1 MNEAISFRWPWDS
14 WRISPLWPRDSRSS
28 MQCALLRILA
38 VSHHERLQPAL
49 LVANLAQEH
58 VGSNRR
64 VLKRLARRLKD
75 GLPLVA
81 AIEQTPEALSDSQV
95 LAIRYGTQSGTLG
108 AVYQELLSRDGDTV
122 HSAERSLR
130 QTSIYLGLMLMILTI
145 AFCYW
150 LVSLLPMFESVELR
164 DQNRLAPLSPGF
176 PLQFMFSLREW
187 VGDWA
192 VLAPFGLAILL
203 LLVWLLPS
211 QRWLRRV
218 FNSRIG
224 WINQVR
230 SAELLRMLALSIES
244 GRPLAGALSTLA
256 RYHFDPGVRAR
267 LLLARN
273 EVEQGADVWES
284 LRDARVISA
293 TQTQALATSTS
304 AESQV
309 WLLRSLSDQK
319 QERAQ
324 ASAQAAARRLQTA
337 VILAIAALVFLLTL
351 VCFQS
356 LNHFITQLL

>member
-1 MNEAISFRWPWDS
+1 
-14 WRISPLWPRDSRSS
+14 
-28 MQCALLRILA
+28 MQRALLRILA
-38 VSHHERLQPAL
+38 VAHHERLQPAL

-64 VLKRLARRLKD
+64 VLKRLSRRLKD

-81 AIEQTPEALSDSQV
+81 AIEQTPDALSDSQV
-95 LAIRYGTQSGTLG
+95 LAIRFGTQSGTLG
-108 AVYQELLSRDGDTV
+108 AVYQELLSQDGDTV

-130 QTSIYLGLMLMILTI
+130 QTSIYLGAMLMILTI
-145 AFCYW
+145 AFSFW
-150 LVSLLPMFESVELR
+150 LLSLLPMFEKVLSLG
-164 DQNRLAPLSPGF
+164 QSRLAPLSPGF

-192 VLAPFGLAILL
+192 ALAPFGVAILL
-203 LLVWLLPS
+203 LLVWLLPIR
-211 QRWLRRV
+211 RWLRRV
-218 FNSRIG
+218 FDSRIG

-273 EVEQGADVWES
+273 EVEQGAGVWES
-284 LRDARVISA
+284 LRDARVITA
-293 TQTQALATSTS
+293 VQTEALATSTS
-304 AESQV
+304 SESQV

-337 VILAIAALVFLLTL
+337 VILAIAALVLLLSL